1 MPGCYP
7 PSEECKY
14 TGKNCEHSILNFDS
28 AKELGLVTSLVAE
41 YAESR
46 AYSLARSEYC
56 YPKNKEEKLPLPLLF
71 DTVAGSETGALIGAN
86 LLLVD
91 SNLANQ
97 EAHRTTW
104 KSTPVRYASTTS
116 AWFRDVADTLYRHDE
131 RPVAVTFGCCLLLGA
146 AVAWIAYRCTA
157 SRTAAPGAED
167 APLHVREIAR
177 YRKKTIKDPG
187 SYDTDALEAK
197 VATIRAGIEE
207 TQGAAGA
214 DFSSHLTEVLNAT
227 SVQELQEADA
237 RLGKTEA
244 ALARR
249 AAAKW
254 YVALYSGLLTF
265 FLFFL
270 VLFPLF
276 YNGVTQTPGNEV
288 LRAAVIGPAMIPA
301 GLAASATLEGK
312 DYFLTAWDLDNRTP
326 RFFTK
331 ASAKDWTNQT
341 FSNDLDLG
349 DMVLASMSSIEYFQP
364 ASIAAQSVGASNNTY
379 ISGDNVAK
387 SPALFSY
394 LTHKKQLDTDRL
406 MDANTDYT
414 VVSIGSIRNHARLG
428 LLS

>member
-1 MPGCYP
+1 
-7 PSEECKY
+7 
-14 TGKNCEHSILNFDS
+14 
-28 AKELGLVTSLVAE
+28 VTSLVAE

-56 YPKNKEEKLPLPLLF
+56 YPTNLEEKLPLPYLF

-91 SNLANQ
+91 SNAANIQ
-97 EAHRTTW
+97 AHPDTW
-104 KSTPVRYASTTS
+104 KTTPVRFASTTS
-116 AWFRDVADTLYRHDE
+116 AWFRDVADTLYRHDQQ
-131 RPVAVTFGCCLLLGA
+131 PVAVTFGCCLLLGA

-187 SYDTDALEAK
+187 SYDTDALETK

-207 TQGAAGA
+207 AQGAGGA

-227 SVQELQEADA
+227 SVHELQEADA
-237 RLGKTEA
+237 RLAKTEA
-244 ALARR
+244 ALATR

-276 YNGVTQTPGNEV
+276 YSGVTQTPANDV
-288 LRAAVIGPAMIPA
+288 LKAAVIGPAMIPA
-301 GLAASATLEGK
+301 GLAAGGTVEGK

-331 ASAKDWTNQT
+331 ESARDWTNQT
-341 FSNDLDLG
+341 FSNDLELG
-349 DMVLASMSSIEYFQP
+349 QMVLASMSSIEYFQP
-364 ASIAAQSVGASNNTY
+364 APIVAQSAGALSNTY

-394 LTHKKQLDTDRL
+394 LTHKKKLVTDKY
-406 MDANTDYT
+406 MDSTKDYT
-414 VVSIGSIRNHARLG
+414 VVSIGSIRNHARLA